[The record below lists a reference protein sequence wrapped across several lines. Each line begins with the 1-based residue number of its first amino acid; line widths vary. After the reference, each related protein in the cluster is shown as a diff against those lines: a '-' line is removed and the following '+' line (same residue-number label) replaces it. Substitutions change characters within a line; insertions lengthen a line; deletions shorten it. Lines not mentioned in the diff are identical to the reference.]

1 MAVFPEKMRPIDAQN
16 VEGSLKTI
24 EEYIRYMAERME
36 FAHSN
41 DNKFLS
47 ENEVTASGVIKGL
60 LELSDRVGLN
70 EKNIELLFERLTALE
85 KKE

>member
-1 MAVFPEKMRPIDAQN
+1 MAVFPERMRPIDPKD

-41 DNKFLS
+41 INKFLS
-47 ENEVTASGVIKGL
+47 ENEVTA
-60 LELSDRVGLN
+60 
-70 EKNIELLFERLTALE
+70 LE
-85 KKE
+85 KK